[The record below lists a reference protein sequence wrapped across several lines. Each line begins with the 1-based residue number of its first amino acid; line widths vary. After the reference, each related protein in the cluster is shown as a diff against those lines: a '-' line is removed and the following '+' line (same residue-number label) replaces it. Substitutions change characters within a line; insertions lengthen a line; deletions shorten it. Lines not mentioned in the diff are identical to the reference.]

1 MNLNFRKT
9 VLLMGACI
17 GLGYFSPAFA
27 ESSSVAAAAV
37 QQSKK
42 VSGVVT
48 DAMGPVIGATIME
61 KGTSNGTVTDLD
73 GNFTLDVQP
82 GAVLVISYIGYTTQE
97 IPVGNQTSF
106 AVKLSEDSDVLDE
119 VVVVGY
125 GVQKKKLVTGAT
137 LEVKGENIA
146 KLNTT
151 QVLGALQSQAPG
163 VTIQANSGQPG
174 DGFKINIRG
183 AGTNSST
190 NPIYVIDGVAGGD
203 INALNPA
210 DIERIDVLKDAASA
224 AIYGSSA
231 ANGVILI
238 TTKQGKEGKI
248 EVSYDGNVGWQNVY
262 KMPEPLNAKQ
272 YMEVMD
278 LVNHNA
284 GGAPYDWSRYID
296 ADLLQA
302 YRNGSNKG
310 TNWVEEMYNKG
321 AMTQNH
327 SLNVAGGSADHKFS
341 MGLRQGCCQDW

>member
-97 IPVGNQTSF
+97 IPVGNQSTFS
-106 AVKLSEDSDVLDE
+106 VTLSEDSDVLDE

-151 QVLGALQSQAPG
+151 RPIRVSRATDSKSTSVVQVPTAAPILS
-163 VTIQANSGQPG
+163 T
-174 DGFKINIRG
+174 
-183 AGTNSST
+183 SST
-190 NPIYVIDGVAGGD
+190 VW
-203 INALNPA
+203 L
-210 DIERIDVLKDAASA
+210 AATSTPSTLPT
-224 AIYGSSA
+224 SS
-231 ANGVILI
+231 
-238 TTKQGKEGKI
+238 
-248 EVSYDGNVGWQNVY
+248 VS
-262 KMPEPLNAKQ
+262 
-272 YMEVMD
+272 
-278 LVNHNA
+278 
-284 GGAPYDWSRYID
+284 
-296 ADLLQA
+296 
-302 YRNGSNKG
+302 
-310 TNWVEEMYNKG
+310 T
-321 AMTQNH
+321 
-327 SLNVAGGSADHKFS
+327 
-341 MGLRQGCCQDW
+341 C

>member
-163 VTIQANSGQPG
+163 VTI
-174 DGFKINIRG
+174 
-183 AGTNSST
+183 
-190 NPIYVIDGVAGGD
+190 
-203 INALNPA
+203 
-210 DIERIDVLKDAASA
+210 
-224 AIYGSSA
+224 
-231 ANGVILI
+231 
-238 TTKQGKEGKI
+238 
-248 EVSYDGNVGWQNVY
+248 
-262 KMPEPLNAKQ
+262 
-272 YMEVMD
+272 
-278 LVNHNA
+278 
-284 GGAPYDWSRYID
+284 
-296 ADLLQA
+296 
-302 YRNGSNKG
+302 
-310 TNWVEEMYNKG
+310 
-321 AMTQNH
+321 
-327 SLNVAGGSADHKFS
+327 
-341 MGLRQGCCQDW
+341 